1 MREHL
6 CAADKVDDS
15 LFPLLMERIGT
26 SRLFLIRTYPVETAH
41 KDITKLKRIQS
52 VLDKAWS
59 ELKARVF
66 LETNHVD

>member
-6 CAADKVDDS
+6 CVADKVDDS
-15 LFPLLMERIGT
+15 LFPLLMECIGT

-52 VLDKAWS
+52 VLDEAWS
-59 ELKARVF
+59 KLKARVF
-66 LETNHVD
+66 LETNRVD

>member
-6 CAADKVDDS
+6 CVADKIDDS
-15 LFPLLMERIGT
+15 LFPLLMECIGT

-41 KDITKLKRIQS
+41 KDIAKLKCIQS

-59 ELKARVF
+59 KLKARVL
-66 LETNHVD
+66 LETYHVD

>member
-6 CAADKVDDS
+6 CVADKVDDS
-15 LFPLLMERIGT
+15 LFPLLMECIGT

-41 KDITKLKRIQS
+41 KDIAKLKCIQS
-52 VLDKAWS
+52 VLDEAWS
-59 ELKARVF
+59 KLKSRVF